1 MSKPRL
7 RRLRWL
13 YTNHPLYFLTTCT
26 AGRRRLL
33 ANAEIHAALIHFARR
48 AEERGVWVGRY
59 VIMPDHLHLFAGFGP
74 SSPALS
80 EWMKAVKRSLANVLK
95 AGDEPGPWWQERFFD
110 HVLRSAESYREKW
123 EYVQQN
129 PVRAG
134 LAREAGEWPY
144 QGEIHALVL

>member
-1 MSKPRL
+1 MSLAEKDATPLAGEDTRATGAVSPPATQGSETRMSKPRL

-74 SSPALS
+74 SSPALP
-80 EWMKAVKRSLANVLK
+80 EWRKLSSGAWR
-95 AGDEPGPWWQERFFD
+95 RC
-110 HVLRSAESYREKW
+110 
-123 EYVQQN
+123 
-129 PVRAG
+129 
-134 LAREAGEWPY
+134 
-144 QGEIHALVL
+144 